1 MARRGRGVGEAGAD
15 IERNCGAGRGG
26 VKILFW
32 PLCVVSAATA
42 LGAGVLG
49 VLRNAKQ
56 SGAPGRRSAWAGIFI
71 GITAIILMLIQLK
84 LAIQYSDS
92 MLNQQW

>member
-1 MARRGRGVGEAGAD
+1 MGILTLALLAGLYFPLLAPFY
-15 IERNCGAGRGG
+15 
-26 VKILFW
+26 ILFW

-71 GITAIILMLIQLK
+71 GITAIILMLIQLR